1 MVLGDKMRKIIF
13 IFIVLLVC
21 GCTAN
26 YNLEITEE
34 SFKETIDIKISKSLI
49 PEKSEYPEI
58 ETDDYITPFLEEETS
73 ALFSNPNVY
82 YNKQVQDFSTY
93 YNIKMDYEYLP
104 SEFKDS
110 NSLNLCFDNFE
121 FYEDEN
127 YYLHATGT
135 FYCLYSDE
143 VKINITTKNEV
154 ITNNADEIKGN
165 TYIWNINGR
174 NKNNIDIEFEVS
186 KKISYMK
193 YIKYGLLI
201 ILLVGIIYL
210 INKLLTKNKINNEI

>member
-1 MVLGDKMRKIIF
+1 MVLGDNMKKIIF
-13 IFIVLLVC
+13 EFLCLLVC

-34 SFKETIDIKISKSLI
+34 NFKETIDIKISKSLI

-58 ETDDYITPFLEEETS
+58 ETDDQITPFLEGQTS
-73 ALFSNPNVY
+73 ALFSDSSVY

-93 YNIKMDYEYLP
+93 YDVKLNYKYLP
-104 SEFKDS
+104 GEFRDS
-110 NSLNLCFDNFE
+110 NSLNLCFDNYVFE
-121 FYEDEN
+121 DEEN
-127 YYLHATGT
+127 YYIHATGT

-143 VKINITTKNEV
+143 LNISITTKNEV
-154 ITNNADEIKGN
+154 ISINADKVKGN
-165 TYIWNINGR
+165 TYIWNVNGR
-174 NKNNIDIEFEVS
+174 NKNNVDIEFEVS

-201 ILLVGIIYL
+201 ILVIGSIYL
-210 INKLLTKNKINNEI
+210 INKLIINNKKNNEI